1 MMAPLAR
8 VAPVTLSR
16 VVVWCSTIS
25 WGSRSMAT
33 DAMEGVSWH
42 SVSSTL
48 VILPSS
54 TVMATVT
61 VPCMPTEE
69 PSRGPAPRPLART
82 MPGRWL
88 RGTATSRR
96 RRRSGAWYAPGR
108 PPGSVFSYKM
118 PPFHIP
124 LSCTYLNRRSIHN
137 KYTKRKA
144 HCKQIPVFFTLLS
157 CFLFP
162 FAHDAHAQGVGPGV
176 DGDGGPD
183 LQQPGV

>member
-1 MMAPLAR
+1 MSRPAASAAAEAARMMAPLAR

-69 PSRGPAPRPLART
+69 PSKVPDAAAAGADDAGVLAAGDDDVPPPQAVRSMVSPRTPARIRFFIQNASLSYTLVLHLFEQAQHSQQVYQK
-82 MPGRWL
+82 G
-88 RGTATSRR
+88 GT
-96 RRRSGAWYAPGR
+96 
-108 PPGSVFSYKM
+108 
-118 PPFHIP
+118 
-124 LSCTYLNRRSIHN
+124 L
-137 KYTKRKA
+137 
-144 HCKQIPVFFTLLS
+144 
-157 CFLFP
+157 
-162 FAHDAHAQGVGPGV
+162 
-176 DGDGGPD
+176 
-183 LQQPGV
+183 